1 MASNLANRAGRCRPA
16 AKRRRRALILGCVA
30 AFAVVGCGDGRPER
44 VRVAGT
50 VTIDGQP
57 LTHGNIK
64 FVPAGARPSAGKLD
78 ATGRFT
84 MTCFDGDDGVVRG
97 RHRVAISASKILS
110 ESKIQWFAPKKYAD
124 FRTSGVEFEIDQPT
138 EDLKIE
144 LTWDGGKPFVE

>member
-16 AKRRRRALILGCVA
+16 AKLRRRALILGCVA

-78 ATGRFT
+78 AN
-84 MTCFDGDDGVVRG
+84 DGVVRG

-110 ESKIQWFAPKKYAD
+110 ERKIEWFAPKKYAD